1 MKQNETLLCEL
12 AWAAKMGKDSVSMLM
27 KKTDDAPMRR
37 ELMREMSEYAAS
49 EARAKRMLF
58 ETCGKRGPVHPIA
71 QAGAWLGI
79 QMETLRDR
87 TPSHLADT
95 LIQGSTMGVIDMTR
109 ARARCPEADPGAH
122 QLANEFLKNGQESIE
137 RLKRFL

>member
-1 MKQNETLLCEL
+1 
-12 AWAAKMGKDSVSMLM
+12 
-27 KKTDDAPMRR
+27 
-37 ELMREMSEYAAS
+37 
-49 EARAKRMLF
+49 
-58 ETCGKRGPVHPIA
+58 
-71 QAGAWLGI
+71 
-79 QMETLRDR
+79 METLRDR
-87 TPSHLADT
+87 SPSHLADT

>member
-12 AWAAKMGKDSVSMLM
+12 ARAAKMGKDSVSMLM

-37 ELMREMSEYAAS
+37 ELLREMTEYAAS
-49 EARAKRMLF
+49 EAKAKRLLF
-58 ETCGKRGPVHPIA
+58 ETCGKHGPVHPLA

-87 TPSHLADT
+87 SPSHLADT
-95 LIQGSTMGVIDMTR
+95 LIQGSTMGVIDLTR
-109 ARARCPEADPGAH
+109 ARARCPEADPDAH
-122 QLANEFLKNGQESIE
+122 RLANEFLKNEQDSIE